1 MSNLKYNLK
10 QTYDKLNS
18 GQNDPYRDMGKKIIE
33 SIDTYGLGVMPK
45 SDLEGLIFHCIC
57 NALEDQYSD
66 NIKEF
71 DYTLMQML
79 RISPTKLRSLRV
91 TRSAKFLNDL
101 DYLSPQNRN
110 YIINALRL
118 APIENE
124 DIINGKIK
132 IHVSDPHVQNL
143 LERMVE
149 ENQGV
154 IDFSINPRLV
164 VLNAEQFLKI
174 VSMIY
179 GEGGQDGYNMLI
191 NEIVADVKKR
201 HMKITKD
208 NLIEDFK
215 NAFKDKAF
223 SELFSITM
231 NIASS
236 VVKKK
241 IGLS

>member
-1 MSNLKYNLK
+1 MSNLKHNLK
-10 QTYDKLNS
+10 QTYDKLKS
-18 GQNDPYRDMGKKIIE
+18 EQNDPYRDMGEKIIE

-57 NALEDQYSD
+57 NALEGEYSD

-71 DYTLMQML
+71 DYALMQML

-101 DYLSPQNRN
+101 DYRSPQNQV
-110 YIINALRL
+110 YIFNALRL

-179 GEGGQDGYNMLI
+179 GEGGEEGYDKLI
-191 NEIVADVKKR
+191 EEIVKNVNDR
-201 HMKITKD
+201 HKEITKD
-208 NLIEDFK
+208 NLLDDFK
-215 NAFKDKAF
+215 TAFKDKAF
-223 SELFSITM
+223 SKLFNITM
-231 NIASS
+231 EIASS
-236 VVKKK
+236 VVKKA
-241 IGLS
+241 IGL

>member
-1 MSNLKYNLK
+1 MSNLKDNLK

-57 NALEDQYSD
+57 NALEGQYSK

-71 DYTLMQML
+71 DYALMQML

-101 DYLSPQNRN
+101 DYRTPQNQI
-110 YIINALRL
+110 YIFNALRL

-179 GEGGQDGYNMLI
+179 GEGGEEGYEKLI
-191 NEIVADVKKR
+191 DEIVKKVNER
-201 HMKITKD
+201 HNKITKN
-208 NLIEDFK
+208 NLLDDFK
-215 NAFKDKAF
+215 TAFQDKAF
-223 SELFSITM
+223 SKLFNITM
-231 NIASS
+231 DIASS
-236 VVKKK
+236 VVKKA
-241 IGLS
+241 IGL

>member
-1 MSNLKYNLK
+1 MSNLKHNLK
-10 QTYDKLNS
+10 QTYDKLIS
-18 GQNDPYRDMGKKIIE
+18 GQNDPYRDMGIKIIE

-57 NALEDQYSD
+57 NALEGKYSK

-71 DYTLMQML
+71 DYALMQML

-101 DYLSPQNRN
+101 DYQSPQNKI
-110 YIINALRL
+110 YIFNALRP

-164 VLNAEQFLKI
+164 VLNAKQFLKI

-179 GEGGQDGYNMLI
+179 GEGGEEGYDKLI
-191 NEIVADVKKR
+191 DDIVKSVNER
-201 HMKITKD
+201 HKEITKD
-208 NLIEDFK
+208 NLFDDFK
-215 NAFKDKAF
+215 TAFKDKAF
-223 SELFSITM
+223 SKLFNITM
-231 NIASS
+231 DIASS